1 MISRLILITSL
12 SLASGLFGQEPND
25 STAANANVTPVICNT
40 ASEHDTE
47 IVALLDKIEKA
58 CLQLKSYQADMKY
71 DIIQSLIDSQ
81 SVRTGKLYYK
91 VDDNSILAR
100 IHFQDLTEIDLMDTE
115 SQTKPI
121 IFDEDYYFDG
131 LWVVR
136 TNAQTKTVQKWEVAE
151 NRQDREAFRLG
162 HGPFPLPFA
171 IKTHD
176 VREYFEVKLNDTP
189 RRTSQENAVCLT
201 LTPKPD
207 TSYAKE
213 YKLVELWVSQANYLP
228 TQICYVKQDYEENTV
243 IWSNIKIDSE
253 IKDTIFAMPRTPAGW
268 TEEVTPLD
276 KNK

>member
-12 SLASGLFGQEPND
+12 FLSPDLYGQEPNTI
-25 STAANANVTPVICNT
+25 SQAKTNNQAVISSIALEN
-40 ASEHDTE
+40 DTE
-47 IVALLDKIEKA
+47 IVTLLDKIEKA
-58 CLQLKSYQADMKY
+58 CLQLNSYQADMKY

-91 VDDNSILAR
+91 VDANSILAR
-100 IHFQDLTEIDLMDTE
+100 IHFEDLTEIDLMDPE
-115 SQTKPI
+115 SQAKPI
-121 IFDEDYYFDG
+121 KFDEDYYFDG

-201 LTPKPD
+201 LTPKPE

-243 IWSNIKIDSE
+243 IWSNIEIDSS
-253 IKDTIFAMPRTPAGW
+253 IKDTIFAMPKTPAGW
-268 TEEVTPLD
+268 TEEVTPLE
-276 KNK
+276 KTK